1 MPRRSFRLLPLLIFL
16 GPLCSVLAGLDV
28 PRLRGRVN
36 DLAGLLS
43 AEESS
48 ALDARLADL
57 ERTDSTQVA
66 VLIIPGLEG
75 EALEDYSERVA
86 TAWQLGVRGNDN
98 GALLLIALR
107 ERRVRIE
114 VGYGLEATLTDAL
127 SRRIIETEITPEFR
141 EGDYLGGID
150 RGVTAVI
157 QAVRGVYRASERS
170 RPATSSGRS
179 ARGIAD
185 MIIFLLVPLFWTLR
199 ALGRW
204 GGAILGAGAG
214 AYLAFSVSG
223 GSLAA
228 LSGGALA
235 GAVLGLVLGSLM
247 RAAGGGRRGGFMGP
261 IHFGG
266 RSGLGGG
273 GFSGGGFSGGGGR
286 FGGGGA
292 SGSW

>member
-1 MPRRSFRLLPLLIFL
+1 MIPRRSFRLLPLLIFL
-16 GPLCSVLAGLDV
+16 GPLCSVLASLDV

-141 EGDYLGGID
+141 EGDY
-150 RGVTAVI
+150 
-157 QAVRGVYRASERS
+157 
-170 RPATSSGRS
+170 
-179 ARGIAD
+179 
-185 MIIFLLVPLFWTLR
+185 
-199 ALGRW
+199 
-204 GGAILGAGAG
+204 
-214 AYLAFSVSG
+214 
-223 GSLAA
+223 
-228 LSGGALA
+228 
-235 GAVLGLVLGSLM
+235 
-247 RAAGGGRRGGFMGP
+247 
-261 IHFGG
+261 FG
-266 RSGLGGG
+266 
-273 GFSGGGFSGGGGR
+273 
-286 FGGGGA
+286 
-292 SGSW
+292 